1 MNKFAIF
8 LPMQPTN
15 QTTAEKLNVK
25 FIEWWPLMRG
35 DLYID
40 NVTGSSFVVRP
51 GEQIETIIAEVR
63 AEFEIAGE
71 REGE

>member
-1 MNKFAIF
+1 MPE
-8 LPMQPTN
+8 LTHEQ
-15 QTTAEKLNVK
+15 LNIK
-25 FIEWWPLMRG
+25 FIKFWPEAGG
-35 DLYID
+35 DLYHD